1 MASSKEYLEYLM
13 EQLASPEVTCRPMM
27 GEYLL
32 YREERLVGGIYDDR
46 LLVKDIPAAR
56 RLLPQAPEELP
67 YEGAKPM
74 LLVECVDDGKALRE
88 LFAQMAAELPP
99 PKPRRRR

>member
-1 MASSKEYLEYLM
+1 MASSREYLDYVLER
-13 EQLASPEVTCRPMM
+13 LAMHCVTCRSMM

-32 YREERLVGGIYDDR
+32 YCEGRLVGGIYDDR

-56 RLLPQAPEELP
+56 RLLPEAPEELP

-74 LLVECVDDGKALRE
+74 LLVECVDDGEVLRT
-88 LFAQMAAELPP
+88 LFTQMAAELPATK
-99 PKPRRRR
+99 PKRRR